1 MPEELKRV
9 RLGPDTD
16 LRQLLDDMKAD
27 RSARLI
33 ERDGEP
39 LAVVMDAKY
48 YSGPGAVPKSQRLK
62 QQLRS
67 LAGVWQDLDA
77 DQMIEELYQAR
88 HAGPSSPSVQE

>member
-16 LRQLLDDMKAD
+16 LRQLLDDVHAD

-39 LAVVMDAKY
+39 VAVVMNARD
-48 YSGPGAVPKSQRLK
+48 YSGTGTVPKSQRLK
-62 QQLRS
+62 PQLRA

-88 HAGPSSPSVQE
+88 HAAPSSPSVQE